1 MKATRK
7 TLKPSQNR
15 VEIAERAATVLGVP
29 GRFGNAIYDA
39 ANGLFV
45 NQEFIASR
53 PFSAPG
59 YKAGSRIT
67 VKLSFDDNCRNGSQ
81 VFHVTADIREP
92 GMRDS
97 SAGGCLH
104 DEVARVFPEFAHLVK
119 FHSCHTFGPWYY
131 LENTLYMADTRDSS
145 GKYAGE
151 PCAWDR
157 VIKFGEFPITQ
168 KIDKAFSEWLEAR
181 REFNRTTAASN
192 PARLAWEPLAVEH
205 EKKPGETYDFSP
217 NYTLNGYAAD
227 WYKCP
232 FKNRTEAE
240 QFCEALARYPFEIVM
255 IPTAFSKGKARE
267 LNSARNSAIWPD
279 ATDEQLSVPREELKA
294 ALLARL
300 PGLVAEFRAAMDAIG
315 FEWREIA
322 DDESASNE

>member
-45 NQEFIASR
+45 NQRFIASR
-53 PFSAPG
+53 PFSAQG
-59 YKAGSRIT
+59 FKKGSQIYVELR
-67 VKLSFDDNCRNGSQ
+67 FDDECKNGSQ
-81 VFHVTADIREP
+81 SFAITGHVIEP
-92 GMRDS
+92 GARDW
-97 SAGGCLH
+97 AMGGCIH
-104 DEVARVFPEFAHLVK
+104 DELKKYFPEFAHLIK
-119 FHSCHTFGPWYY
+119 FHGSHTFGPWYY
-131 LENTLYMADTRDSS
+131 FENTLYMADTRDSS

-151 PCAWDR
+151 PSAWDR

-168 KIDKAFSEWLEAR
+168 PISKDFAAWLVAR
-181 REFNRTTAASN
+181 REFNSTTAASN
-192 PARLAWEPLAVEH
+192 PARLAWEPRAVEH
-205 EKKPGETYDFSP
+205 AKKPGETYEYSP
-217 NYTLNGYAAD
+217 NYTLNGYDVD

-255 IPTAFSKGKARE
+255 IPTAFSKGKERE
-267 LNSARNSAIWPD
+267 LDKARSSAIWPD